1 MNISKGFLR
10 SMGIYTFSNI
20 VNAGIPFLLLPVLTT
35 YLTTEDYGVLSN
47 FNALANIMIPLIG
60 INLMSSVQVQFL
72 KEEVDFKSY
81 VSTGFYFNIL
91 LTLIFTLILAVF
103 SGKVALLTGVPE
115 QFLAFAILYGFFN
128 TVIEVLLAV
137 WRMEDKSWNY
147 GIFRIGRTI
156 VEIALVFLLVLVFR
170 LDFSGSIYAMICSYG
185 AATALAILVLIR
197 KQILWGSFSREYLSH
212 VLRYGIPLI
221 PHSLSAVVIMYADK
235 LILTHY
241 HGLSANGVYSVGFM
255 VGQLIGLLQNSF
267 NQAWVPWVFQKLKKG
282 EEADKVK
289 MVKLT
294 YIYIVAIL
302 IAVVLLWLI
311 LPWIYMLFGKDFQQG
326 REMVLWVALGFAF
339 NGMYKMVSVYIFYL
353 ERTGIIAI
361 NTVIAA
367 VLNIALS
374 LLLIPDYGAMGAA
387 YAQMISMFVL
397 FFGTWML
404 SSRLMKMPWLRWS

>member
-1 MNISKGFLR
+1 
-10 SMGIYTFSNI
+10 
-20 VNAGIPFLLLPVLTT
+20 
-35 YLTTEDYGVLSN
+35 
-47 FNALANIMIPLIG
+47 
-60 INLMSSVQVQFL
+60 
-72 KEEVDFKSY
+72 
-81 VSTGFYFNIL
+81 
-91 LTLIFTLILAVF
+91 
-103 SGKVALLTGVPE
+103 
-115 QFLAFAILYGFFN
+115 
-128 TVIEVLLAV
+128 
-137 WRMEDKSWNY
+137 MEDKSWNY